1 MTSPLQ
7 EFGLPSDVLLWQAVL
22 LTLISFAVGV
32 LGGFV
37 GLALG
42 TMRLPVLLL
51 LGVPSLVAAGTNI
64 AVSTAS
70 ALAGSVRHLREK
82 RVDMHVALLMGAP
95 SMVGTFIGGF
105 YSQWAPTSLLVLAV
119 GVLVLWQGVE
129 LITRARIYGAAEAD
143 RRPASRT
150 VGRRR
155 TLAGVGVGFAVGML
169 GGAVGLILGTVR
181 LPALIRVLRVD
192 PRVAAGTNLLIGFAM
207 GSVGWVG
214 HVARGHV
221 DYPLAALMGTSAVA
235 GSYLGA
241 RMTGRVSLDKLVMAI
256 GVVLIAVGALLLV
269 RAAAM

>member
-1 MTSPLQ
+1 M
-7 EFGLPSDVLLWQAVL
+7 
-22 LTLISFAVGV
+22 
-32 LGGFV
+32 
-37 GLALG
+37 
-42 TMRLPVLLL
+42 
-51 LGVPSLVAAGTNI
+51 
-64 AVSTAS
+64 
-70 ALAGSVRHLREK
+70 
-82 RVDMHVALLMGAP
+82 
-95 SMVGTFIGGF
+95 
-105 YSQWAPTSLLVLAV
+105 
-119 GVLVLWQGVE
+119 
-129 LITRARIYGAAEAD
+129 
-143 RRPASRT
+143 
-150 VGRRR
+150 
-155 TLAGVGVGFAVGML
+155 GVGFAVGVL

-221 DYPLAALMGTSAVA
+221 DYPLVALMGTSAVA